1 MKFYG
6 PLRRF
11 PQPLRRL
18 RGFTLVELMV
28 VVAIAA
34 ILALIAAPYF
44 TETVNRARR
53 KTYAN
58 QLFED
63 LALARNEAIKRG
75 VPVTV
80 CPSTDGENCEAS
92 DSWVTGW
99 IVFVDV
105 ATTGARD
112 VATEALLKVHEPLAN
127 GWSATKNGS
136 NQQYVTYGPLG
147 TPIGVGTFTLAICP
161 PSAVCTTVTKP
172 TPTNQ
177 THLVRSTLGRVHIDS
192 YD

>member
-6 PLRRF
+6 PLQRF

-34 ILALIAAPYF
+34 ILALIAAPAL
-44 TETVNRARR
+44 TETINLVRR

-63 LALARNEAIKRG
+63 LTLARNEAIKRG

-80 CPSTDGENCEAS
+80 CPSTDGENCVAR

-105 ATTGARD
+105 DATGVRDTG
-112 VATEALLKVHEPLAN
+112 TEALLKIHEPLAN
-127 GWSATKNGS
+127 GWIATKNGA
-136 NQQYVTYGPLG
+136 NQQYVTYGPRG
-147 TPIGVGTFTLAICP
+147 TPIGVSNFTLAICP
-161 PSAVCTTVTKP
+161 TSAACTTATEA
-172 TPTNQ
+172 NQ
-177 THLVRSTLGRVHIDS
+177 TNLVMNTLGRVRIDS
-192 YD
+192 HN

>member
-6 PLRRF
+6 PLRRS

-34 ILALIAAPYF
+34 ILALMAAPSF
-44 TETVNRARR
+44 TETINRTRR

-58 QLFED
+58 QLYED
-63 LALARNEAIKRG
+63 LAFARSEAIKRG

-80 CPSTDGENCEAS
+80 CPSTDGESCVARL
-92 DSWVTGW
+92 SWVTGW

-105 ATTGARD
+105 ANTGGRD
-112 VATEALLKVHEPLAN
+112 AATEALLKVHEPLAS
-127 GWSATKNGS
+127 GWYATKNNPS
-136 NQQYVTYGPLG
+136 QTHVTYGPLG
-147 TPIGVGTFTLAICP
+147 TPIGVNNFTLAICP
-161 PSAVCTTVTKP
+161 TSAACRTTT
-172 TPTNQ
+172 TSNQ
-177 THLVRSTLGRVHIDS
+177 TNLVMNTLGRVRIDS
-192 YD
+192 YN

>member
-1 MKFYG
+1 MEFYG

-11 PQPLRRL
+11 PQPLRRLRRL

-34 ILALIAAPYF
+34 ILALIAAPSF
-44 TETVNRARR
+44 TETINRTRR

-75 VPVTV
+75 VPVTM

-105 ATTGARD
+105 ANTGKRD
-112 VATEALLKVHEPLAN
+112 AQTEALLKVHESLAS
-127 GWSATKNGS
+127 GWIATKDNPT
-136 NQQYVTYGPLG
+136 QKYVTYGPLG
-147 TPIGVGTFTLAICP
+147 IPLGVSNFTLAICP
-161 PSAVCTTVTKP
+161 RSSACTTATQA
-172 TPTNQ
+172 NQ
-177 THLVRSTLGRVHIDS
+177 TNLVMNTLGRVRIDS
-192 YD
+192 YN

>member
-6 PLRRF
+6 PLRRS

-34 ILALIAAPYF
+34 ILALIAAPSF
-44 TETVNRARR
+44 TETINRTRR

-58 QLFED
+58 QLYED
-63 LALARNEAIKRG
+63 LAFARNEAIKRG

-80 CPSTDGENCEAS
+80 CPSTDGENCVAS

-105 ATTGARD
+105 ANTGGRD
-112 VATEALLKVHEPLAN
+112 AASEALLKVHEPLAS
-127 GWSATKNGS
+127 GWTAIKNGV
-136 NQQYVTYGPLG
+136 NQRYVTYGPLG
-147 TPIGVGTFTLAICP
+147 TPIGVSNFTLAICP
-161 PSAVCTTVTKP
+161 TSAACTTATDA
-172 TPTNQ
+172 NQ
-177 THLVRSTLGRVHIDS
+177 TNLVMNTLGRVRIDS
-192 YD
+192 YN

>member
-11 PQPLRRL
+11 PQPLRRLRRL

-34 ILALIAAPYF
+34 ILALIAAPSF
-44 TETVNRARR
+44 TETINRTRR

-63 LALARNEAIKRG
+63 LAFARSEAIKRG

-80 CPSTDGENCEAS
+80 CPSTDGANCM
-92 DSWVTGW
+92 
-99 IVFVDV
+99 
-105 ATTGARD
+105 
-112 VATEALLKVHEPLAN
+112 AL
-127 GWSATKNGS
+127 SADG
-136 NQQYVTYGPLG
+136 QA
-147 TPIGVGTFTLAICP
+147 GV
-161 PSAVCTTVTKP
+161 S
-172 TPTNQ
+172 
-177 THLVRSTLGRVHIDS
+177 VRSARPVCRQLKTSKVVRLLISRLFKQAAD
-192 YD
+192 

>member
-1 MKFYG
+1 MKLFG
-6 PLRRF
+6 PLRRV
-11 PQPLRRL
+11 PQPLIRS

-28 VVAIAA
+28 VLAIAA
-34 ILALIAAPYF
+34 ILALIAAPAF
-44 TETVNRARR
+44 TETINIARR

-63 LALARNEAIKRG
+63 LTLARNEAIKRG

-80 CPSTDGENCEAS
+80 CPSTDGENCVAR

-112 VATEALLKVHEPLAN
+112 AATEALLKVHEPLAS
-127 GWSATKNGS
+127 GWIATKNGA
-136 NQQYVTYGPLG
+136 NQRYVTYGPLG
-147 TPIGVGTFTLAICP
+147 IPLGVNNFTLAICP
-161 PSAVCTTVTKP
+161 ASAACTTLT
-172 TPTNQ
+172 TANQ
-177 THLVRSTLGRVHIDS
+177 TTLVMNTLGRVRIDS
-192 YD
+192 HN